1 MALTTA
7 PVWFEVPMKAVLCS
21 RFGPPDTLEYA
32 DLPEPVPAAGEAVV
46 NVKAAALNFF
56 DTLIIEGKY
65 QVKPPFPFSPAAEFA
80 GIVTAVGS
88 GVREVKPGDR
98 VCGYHAYGS
107 GREQVCVKANT
118 LVQVP
123 AKIEFEKA
131 AGMIVTYGTVTHA
144 LRDRAQ
150 MKPGETLAVLGAAG
164 GIGLA
169 TVEIGKIMGARVI
182 ACASSVDKLDFAKRH
197 GADETINY
205 TAENLKE
212 RLRALTNDRGVD
224 VVLDPVGGEF
234 AEASV
239 RATAWEGRYLVVGF
253 AAGIPKLPL
262 NHVLLR
268 GCSVVGVAWGNM
280 CRKYPDRLRALIE
293 QALRWAEEGKIS
305 ASVHK
310 VYPLEKTAEA
320 LRAISRREV
329 KGKIVLKI

>member
-1 MALTTA
+1 
-7 PVWFEVPMKAVLCS
+7 MKAVLCR
-21 RFGPPDTLEYA
+21 RFGPPETLDYA
-32 DLPEPVPAAGEAVV
+32 DLPDPVPAPGEAVV
-46 NVKAAALNFF
+46 DVVAAALNFF

-80 GIVTAVGS
+80 GVVSAAGA
-88 GVREVKPGDR
+88 GVSEVKPGDR

-107 GREQVCVKANT
+107 GREKVCVKANT
-118 LVQVP
+118 LVKVP
-123 AKIEFEKA
+123 AGIELEKA
-131 AGMIVTYGTVTHA
+131 AGMIVTYGTVLHA

-150 MKPGETLAVLGAAG
+150 MKKGETLAVLGAAG

-182 ACASSVDKLDFAKRH
+182 ACASSADKLDFARKH
-197 GADETINY
+197 GADEGINY
-205 TAENLKE
+205 ATENLKE
-212 RLRALTNDRGVD
+212 RLRELTDDNGVD

-239 RATAWEGRYLVVGF
+239 RAMAWEGRYLVVGF

-268 GCSVVGVAWGNM
+268 GCSVVGVAWGTM
-280 CRKYPDRLRALIE
+280 SRKYPDRLRQLTE

-305 ASVHK
+305 AHVDK
-310 VYPLEKTAEA
+310 VYPLARTAEA
-320 LRAISRREV
+320 LGAISRREV
-329 KGKIVLKI
+329 KGKIILKV

>member
-1 MALTTA
+1 
-7 PVWFEVPMKAVLCS
+7 MKAILCR
-21 RFGPPDTLEYA
+21 RFGPPETLEYA
-32 DLPEPVPAAGEAVV
+32 DLPDPVPAAGEALVEVV
-46 NVKAAALNFF
+46 AAALNFF

-80 GIVTAVGS
+80 GVVSAVGA
-88 GVREVKPGDR
+88 GVREVKLGDR

-107 GREQVCVKANT
+107 GREKVCVKANT
-118 LVQVP
+118 LVKVP
-123 AKIEFEKA
+123 KGVELEKA
-131 AGMIVTYGTVTHA
+131 AGMIVTYGTVLHA

-150 MKPGETLAVLGAAG
+150 MKKGETLAVLGAAG

-182 ACASSVDKLDFAKRH
+182 ACASSQEKLDFARKH
-197 GADETINY
+197 GADEGINY
-205 TAENLKE
+205 TSENLKD
-212 RLRALTNDRGVD
+212 RLRELTGGNGVD

-268 GCSVVGVAWGNM
+268 GCSVVGVAWGTM
-280 CRKYPDRLRALIE
+280 SRKYPDRLRALTV

-305 ASVHK
+305 AHVDK
-310 VYPLEKTAEA
+310 VYPLLKTAEA
-320 LRAISRREV
+320 LGAISRREV
-329 KGKIVLKI
+329 KGKIILKI